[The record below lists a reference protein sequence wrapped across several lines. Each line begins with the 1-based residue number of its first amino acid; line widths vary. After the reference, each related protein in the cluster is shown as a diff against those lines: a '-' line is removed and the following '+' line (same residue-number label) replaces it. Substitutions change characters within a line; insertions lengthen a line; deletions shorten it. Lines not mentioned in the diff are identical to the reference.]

1 MVCNR
6 CKSVITNGI
15 TALGF
20 NVKKVEL
27 GKVVLAS
34 TLQETDLLRINNF
47 LLQKGFELLT
57 DKKEKL
63 VQLTKEIIEEIFDE
77 DRKYDIKVK
86 YSTLLAERL
95 HLNYDSISEVF
106 SKSEGIT
113 IEKFMINRRLEKVKE
128 LLAYTDMSLTQIA
141 YQTGFNSINHLSR
154 QFKELTGL
162 PPSHFKSIGSSK
174 KSLL

>member
-1 MVCNR
+1 MEQFTEVSIKGMVCNR

-57 DKKEKL
+57 DKKE
-63 VQLTKEIIEEIFDE
+63 
-77 DRKYDIKVK
+77 
-86 YSTLLAERL
+86 
-95 HLNYDSISEVF
+95 NY
-106 SKSEGIT
+106 
-113 IEKFMINRRLEKVKE
+113 
-128 LLAYTDMSLTQIA
+128 
-141 YQTGFNSINHLSR
+141 
-154 QFKELTGL
+154 
-162 PPSHFKSIGSSK
+162 
-174 KSLL
+174 